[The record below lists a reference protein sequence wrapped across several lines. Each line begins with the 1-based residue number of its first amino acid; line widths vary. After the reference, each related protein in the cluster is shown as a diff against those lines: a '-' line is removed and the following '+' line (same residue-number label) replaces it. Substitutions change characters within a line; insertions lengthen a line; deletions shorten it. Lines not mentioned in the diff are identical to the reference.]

1 MATCQNCKRT
11 LSCGCQRKTA
21 SDGKQVCSY
30 CIDAYQG
37 TSKSS
42 KNINTANTSNK
53 PIIKTPLRQFTEEE
67 IKTGLEKLNSWKN
80 KFKS

>member
-30 CIDAYQG
+30 CIDSYQG
-37 TSKSS
+37 SKSTS
-42 KNINTANTSNK
+42 FKSNTKDVSNE
-53 PIIKTPLRQFTEEE
+53 PVIKTPLRQFTEEE
-67 IKTGLEKLNSWKN
+67 MKAAQKKWTSLLD
-80 KFKS
+80 KFKK

>member
-1 MATCQNCKRT
+1 MATCQNCKKN

-30 CIDAYQG
+30 CINAYER
-37 TSKSS
+37 SKSTSFKS
-42 KNINTANTSNK
+42 KTQDISNE

-67 IKTGLEKLNSWKN
+67 VKAGLEKLNSWRN
-80 KFKS
+80 KLK